1 MREDNIV
8 GVDIGGTFTDFVSYD
23 ATTGKIENWKNLT
36 TPANPIEGVL
46 EGLSRIESM
55 ATVNKVRLGTTIAT
69 NALLTRK
76 GAKVAYVTT
85 EGFKDVPFI
94 QRGDRR
100 SHYDITWIKTR
111 AFVSRADCYEV
122 AERMSAL
129 GEEVLALDEASVR
142 RVAQAIRNDGTIEA
156 IAVCTLFSYV
166 NPKHEDRIA
175 QILAEELPNI
185 PISSSFN
192 VLPKWKEYDRA
203 STTIADAFL
212 KPIVQESFARIKTC
226 LDDLGIGDK
235 VGVIKSNGG
244 ESSIWGAAATP
255 VQMALSGPTGAVVAT
270 RTVAEL
276 TGIKNLVVF
285 DMGGTSTDCA
295 TVVNGQENITTDFEI
310 EWGIPIQVPMID
322 VHTIGAGGGSLAW
335 IDKGGL
341 LRMGPQSATSVPG
354 PACYGRGGIEATV
367 TDANVVLGRINPD
380 FFLGGKMKL
389 DADAAHRAVARI
401 ADKLNM
407 AVDEAAMAMLQIANN
422 NMLGALRTVLLQR
435 GLDPRDF
442 TLLSSGGA
450 GPVHIC
456 DLLEISGIPQGLVP
470 NYPGQFSA
478 FGFIMTNARVDK
490 QRTIQQVS
498 TRFDA
503 LAVDEAM
510 THLVS
515 SAISEL
521 TEQGYVDNI
530 QVQRSIEA
538 RYLGQNHGLELP
550 VNVASIDAQSAEQL
564 WQKFHEIHKA
574 RFGFSI
580 PGETI
585 ELVTIK
591 AVAIASSEKPHIPT
605 LARAETAAK
614 ANSTRKVRFE
624 AGWIDTPV
632 YDRET
637 LLQNHVISGPAIIEE
652 SASVTILRPDQQIR
666 VNEYGYM
673 LVTAK
678 SVEGK

>member
-1 MREDNIV
+1 MRDENIL
-8 GVDIGGTFTDFVSYD
+8 GIDIGGTFTDFVLYD
-23 ATTGKIENWKNLT
+23 AESKSIENWKNLT
-36 TPANPIEGVL
+36 TPENPIDGVM
-46 EGLSRIESM
+46 EGLTQVTSM
-55 ATVNKVRLGTTIAT
+55 NRVRKVRLGTTIAT

-85 EGFKDVPFI
+85 QGFKDVPFI

-100 SHYDITWIKTR
+100 SHYDIGWIKTKP
-111 AFVSRADCYEV
+111 FVDRQHCYEI
-122 AERMSAL
+122 AERIGAT
-129 GEEVLALDEASVR
+129 GEEVLPLDEGTVR
-142 RVAQAIRNDGTIEA
+142 EVARQIRQDGTVEA
-156 IAVCTLFSYV
+156 VAVCTLFSYV
-166 NPKHEDRIA
+166 NPAHEDRIA
-175 QILAEELPNI
+175 EILAEELPHL
-185 PISSSFN
+185 PISSSFQ

-212 KPIVQESFARIKTC
+212 KPIVQKSFKEIEGC

-244 ESSIWGAAATP
+244 ECSIRGAAATP

-270 RTVAEL
+270 RVVAEL
-276 TGIKNLVVF
+276 TGLKNLVVF

-295 TVVNGQENITTDFEI
+295 TVVDGAENITTDFEI

-354 PACYGRGGIEATV
+354 PACYGRGGTEATV

-389 DADAAHRAVARI
+389 DAAAARAAVARV
-401 ADKLNM
+401 ADQLGM

-450 GPVHIC
+450 GPVHVC

-490 QRTIQQVS
+490 HRTVQQIS
-498 TRFDA
+498 NRFDA
-503 LAVDEAM
+503 ATTDEALR
-510 THLVS
+510 TLVE
-515 SAISEL
+515 SAVNEL
-521 TEQGYVDNI
+521 IEQGYRDNI
-530 QVQRSIEA
+530 QVQRSVEA

-550 VNVASIDAQSAEQL
+550 IDAQVIDEQSAKQM
-564 WQKFHEIHKA
+564 WAKFHEIHHA

-580 PGETI
+580 PGEII

-591 AVAIASSEKPHIPT
+591 AVAIATAEKPEIST
-605 LARAETAAK
+605 LPIAQGPAESA
-614 ANSTRKVRFE
+614 SSRQVRFE
-624 AGWIDTPV
+624 QGWLETPV
-632 YDRET
+632 YDRGT
-637 LLQNHVISGPAIIEE
+637 LLQDHLISGPAIIEE
-652 SASVTILRPDQQIR
+652 SASVTILRPDQQAR
-666 VNEYGYM
+666 VNEYGY
-673 LVTAK
+673 LLITAAGEK
-678 SVEGK
+678 N